1 MPTLVNLSCLSLLT
15 LSARA
20 SRIFSLRP
28 VELGELANEG
38 WQVGFMVLAVEP
50 MGMPTLESSFHRV
63 GKEILIHADLYA
75 DSTNYLVVGE
85 FIF

>member
-1 MPTLVNLSCLSLLT
+1 
-15 LSARA
+15 
-20 SRIFSLRP
+20 
-28 VELGELANEG
+28 
-38 WQVGFMVLAVEP
+38 MVLAVEP